1 MNTGRA
7 SALPTILPMK
17 LSQLTELISTIRK
30 GATSPQN
37 LSDAFGAIVSNPPYT
52 LGDIATPGVNLT
64 FVRDK
69 NDLPLASN
77 GVITLPPNVAYY
89 FVTTVDL
96 EGDRLVC
103 GENTTLLGSS
113 SENCRI
119 KSTGLTDPLI
129 TSVYS
134 LPIRG
139 LTIEAT
145 VALDLDG
152 DGTTTA
158 LDWFGVNFTD
168 CATVG
173 TVKDYSNFIMTD
185 CAFLN
190 SAGLTLDGTIGTVG
204 FGTCLFDSSSGGT
217 VITIPAT
224 ATISRR
230 FRVIYSS
237 FVVGSGET
245 GINVSASATVP
256 TEGYIL
262 DTVNFA
268 GGGTYTTGVAYTDD
282 KARFTECRGI
292 SNSAVVGYYTM
303 TENATATVIESTE
316 VAVKVAGT
324 TTGQSVTQRFTHTN
338 NRLTYTGALTRTV
351 RVSVIMGFTT
361 GVNDRVGM
369 YVAKNNSVI
378 SFSESYSTANAAG
391 RVESVS
397 GQTIVS
403 LATNDYIE
411 VFVQNESGIRNIT
424 VTELSVI
431 IEAQI

>member
-1 MNTGRA
+1 MR
-7 SALPTILPMK
+7 P
-17 LSQLTELISTIRK
+17 SQLTELISTIRK

-37 LSDAFGAIVSNPPYT
+37 LSDALGAIVSNPPYT

-134 LPIRG
+134 LPMRG

-145 VALDLDG
+145 HALNLDG

-168 CATVG
+168 CTTVG

-190 SAGLTLDGTIGTVG
+190 SGGLTLDGTIGTVG
-204 FGTCLFDSSSGGT
+204 FNSCLFDANSGT
-217 VITIPAT
+217 IITIPST

-230 FRVIYSS
+230 FRIIYSA
-237 FVVGSGET
+237 FVVTSGQT
-245 GINVSASATVP
+245 GIDVSVSATIPA
-256 TEGYIL
+256 EGYIL
-262 DTVNFA
+262 DTVNFS
-268 GGGTYTTGVAYTDD
+268 GGGTYLAGVPSTDD

-292 SNSAVVGYYTM
+292 ANSAVVGYYTM

-324 TTGQSVTQRFTHTN
+324 TTGQAVTQRFTHTN

-351 RVSVIMGFTT
+351 RVSVILGFTT
-361 GVNDRVGM
+361 GANDRVGV
-369 YVAKNNSVI
+369 YIAKGGTVI
-378 SFSESYSTANAAG
+378 SFSESYATANAAG

-411 VFVQNESGIRNIT
+411 IFVQNESGIRNIT

-431 IEAQI
+431 IEAQL

>member
-1 MNTGRA
+1 MR
-7 SALPTILPMK
+7 
-17 LSQLTELISTIRK
+17 LSQLNELIGTIRK

-37 LSDAFGAIVSNPPYT
+37 LSDALGAIVSNPPYT
-52 LGDIATPGVNLT
+52 LGDIATPGVDLT

-96 EGDRLVC
+96 GGDRLVC

-134 LPIRG
+134 LPMRG

-145 VALDLDG
+145 HALDLDG

-168 CATVG
+168 CATIG
-173 TVKDYSNFIMTD
+173 TVKDYANFIMTD

-190 SAGLTLDGTIGTVG
+190 SSGLTIDGTIGTVG
-204 FGTCLFDSSSGGT
+204 FSSCLFDSRTGGT
-217 VITIPAT
+217 AITLPST
-224 ATISRR
+224 AEITRR

-237 FVVGSGET
+237 FVILSGET
-245 GINVSASATVP
+245 GINLSTSATIP
-256 TEGYIL
+256 SEGYIL
-262 DTVNFA
+262 DTVNFS

-282 KARFTECRGI
+282 KARFTDCRGVL
-292 SNSAVVGYYTM
+292 NSAVVGYYTM
-303 TENATATVIESTE
+303 TENATATVIESTS
-316 VAVKVAGT
+316 VAVKAAGT
-324 TTGQSVTQRFTHTN
+324 TTSQAVTQRFTHSN
-338 NRLTYTGALTRTV
+338 NRLTYTGALSRTA
-351 RVSVIMGFTT
+351 RVSVILGFTT
-361 GVNDRVGM
+361 GANDRVGV
-369 YVAKNNSVI
+369 YIAKGGTVI
-378 SFSESYSTANAAG
+378 SFSESYATANTAG

-397 GQTIVS
+397 GQVIVS

-431 IEAQI
+431 IEAPI

>member
-1 MNTGRA
+1 MR
-7 SALPTILPMK
+7 

-134 LPIRG
+134 LPMRG

-145 VALDLDG
+145 HALDLSG

-173 TVKDYSNFIMTD
+173 TVEDYSNFIMTD

-190 SAGLTLDGTIGTVG
+190 SSGLTLDGTIGTVG
-204 FGTCLFDSSSGGT
+204 FSSCLFDSNTGGT

-224 ATISRR
+224 AEITRR
-230 FRVIYSS
+230 FRIIYSS

-245 GINVSASATVP
+245 GINLSGSATIP

-262 DTVNFA
+262 DTVNFS

-292 SNSAVVGYYTM
+292 ANSAVVGYYTM
-303 TENATATVIESTE
+303 TDNATATVIESTE
-316 VAVKVAGT
+316 VPVKVAGT
-324 TTGQSVTQRFTHTN
+324 TTSQAVTQRFSHSN
-338 NRLTYTGALTRTV
+338 NRLTYTGALTRV
-351 RVSVIMGFTT
+351 ARVSVILGFTT
-361 GVNDRVGM
+361 GANDRVGI
-369 YVAKNNSVI
+369 YIARNNSVI
-378 SFSESYSTANAAG
+378 SFSESYATANAAG
-391 RVESVS
+391 RVETVS
-397 GQTIVS
+397 AQTLVS
-403 LATNDYIE
+403 LGTNDYIE
-411 VFVQNESGIRNIT
+411 VFVQNESDTDDIT

-431 IEAQI
+431 IEAQL